1 MKILIKQ
8 ISKMMPPIVLN
19 VTERELFFRLGD
31 NPFVRLS
38 PPGPGAG
45 PP

>member
-8 ISKMMPPIVLN
+8 ISKMMLPIVLN

-31 NPFVRLS
+31 ISFARLS

>member
-1 MKILIKQ
+1 ML
-8 ISKMMPPIVLN
+8 PIVLN

-31 NPFVRLS
+31 NSFARLS
-38 PPGPGAG
+38 PPGAGAG

>member
-8 ISKMMPPIVLN
+8 ISKMMLPIVLN
-19 VTERELFFRLGD
+19 VTEKELFFRLGD
-31 NPFVRLS
+31 NSFARLS
-38 PPGPGAG
+38 PPGPDAG

>member
-8 ISKMMPPIVLN
+8 ISKMMLPIVLN

-31 NPFVRLS
+31 NSFARLS
-38 PPGPGAG
+38 PPGPDAG

>member
-1 MKILIKQ
+1 ML
-8 ISKMMPPIVLN
+8 PIVLN

-31 NPFVRLS
+31 NSFARLY
-38 PPGPGAG
+38 PPGPGPGPGAG

>member
-1 MKILIKQ
+1 ML
-8 ISKMMPPIVLN
+8 PIVLN

-31 NPFVRLS
+31 NSFARPS
-38 PPGPGAG
+38 PPPPGPGPGAG